1 VQSRLKKLAFGAKIS
16 TTPGIRQSGLR
27 IPFPVECPENIESIL
42 PWLKRETQPSHARL
56 ERIVDIVNRVRT
68 SSDYRTLLETFYGLY
83 QPLESEIARSVHQIA
98 PWLPDIENRRRT
110 PSLKA
115 DLRVLGN
122 VCPGSLPLASVPSLC
137 SLSDIFGCLYV
148 LEGSTLGGQIIS
160 RQIGSHLDFT
170 PENGCSFFA
179 SHGAETGN
187 MWRKFS
193 HAIEAY
199 SVSHPEDRVAIVR
212 AATDTFGVFA
222 NWFQE
227 KS

>member
-1 VQSRLKKLAFGAKIS
+1 MPARKIMS
-16 TTPGIRQSGLR
+16 SPAN
-27 IPFPVECPENIESIL
+27 VEAIL
-42 PWLKRETQPSHARL
+42 PRLKRETQPSHASL
-56 ERIVDIVNRVRT
+56 ERRVDIVNRVRT
-68 SSDYRTLLETFYGLY
+68 PSEYRTLLETFYGLY
-83 QPLESEIARSVHQIA
+83 QPLESEIARSVPQIA
-98 PWLPDIENRRRT
+98 PWLPDIGNRWRT

-122 VCPGSLPLASVPSLC
+122 VRPETLPLASVPSFH
-137 SLSDIFGCLYV
+137 SLSDGPLSNIFGCLYV

-179 SHGAETGN
+179 CHGAETGN

-199 SVSHPEDRVAIVR
+199 AATYPEDGVIMIR
-212 AATDTFGVFA
+212 AAQDTFGAFA
-222 NWFQE
+222 NWFHE
-227 KS
+227 KSRAEKSQAETS

>member
-1 VQSRLKKLAFGAKIS
+1 MSPPAN
-16 TTPGIRQSGLR
+16 
-27 IPFPVECPENIESIL
+27 VETIL
-42 PWLKRETQPSHARL
+42 PRLKRETQSSHARL
-56 ERIVDIVNRVRT
+56 EQRVDIMNRVRT
-68 SSDYRTLLETFYGLY
+68 PSDYRTLLETFYGLY
-83 QPLESEIARSVHQIA
+83 QPLESEIARSVDQIA
-98 PWLPDIENRRRT
+98 PWLPDIGNRLRT

-122 VCPGSLPLASVPSLC
+122 LCPEALPLASVPALC
-137 SLSDIFGCLYV
+137 SLSAIFGCLYV

-179 SHGAETGN
+179 GHGAETGN

-193 HAIEAY
+193 NAIEAY
-199 SVSHPEDRVAIVR
+199 AVSHYEERVAMIR
-212 AATDTFGVFA
+212 AATDTFGAFA